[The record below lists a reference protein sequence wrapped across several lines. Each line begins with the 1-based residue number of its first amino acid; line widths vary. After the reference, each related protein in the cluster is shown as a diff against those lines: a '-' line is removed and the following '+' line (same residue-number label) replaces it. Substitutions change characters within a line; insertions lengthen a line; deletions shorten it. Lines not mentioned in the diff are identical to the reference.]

1 MLHVENLSVAYR
13 TSRGLVHA
21 VDDVSFRIRPGRTLA
36 LVGESGS
43 GKSTTAL
50 AILDLLPKRQSVIS
64 ADGIVFDGLD
74 LAGADAKRLDAIRG
88 PRIGMVFQDALTSLN
103 PSLTI
108 GSQITETLRRH
119 GIARGADARTRM
131 LELLAEVQLP
141 DPARVAG
148 SYAHQLSGGM
158 RQRALIALGL
168 CCDPQLLIADEPT
181 TALDVTIQAEIL
193 RLLKRLRDDREMS
206 MLLITHDLGVAS
218 EIADDVA
225 VMYAG
230 EIVELGPTA
239 RVLGEPAHPY
249 TRALLGALPSMD
261 AESPRRARLTT
272 IPGSP
277 PDLVAPPPGDRF
289 AARIDPDSAAPPGT
303 PSPDLVEVA
312 PHHFA
317 RVVRSSHHVPA
328 L

>member
-1 MLHVENLSVAYR
+1 MLHVEHLSVEYQ
-13 TSRGLVHA
+13 TSRGPVHA
-21 VDDVSFRIRPGRTLA
+21 VDDVSFRIGPARTLA

-50 AILDLLPKRQSVIS
+50 AILDLLPERQSRVS
-64 ADGIVFDGLD
+64 SGRIVFDGVD
-74 LAGADAKRLDAIRG
+74 LARASAKQLDAIRG

-108 GSQITETLRRH
+108 GSQIAETLRRH
-119 GIARGADARTRM
+119 GLARSDAARRRT

-141 DPARVAG
+141 DPQRVAR

-168 CCDPQLLIADEPT
+168 CCDPELLIADEPT

-193 RLLKRLRDDREMS
+193 GLLRRLRDDREMS

-230 EIVELGPTA
+230 EIVEIGPTA
-239 RVLGEPAHPY
+239 GVLGEPAHAY
-249 TRALLGALPSMD
+249 TRALLGALPSLD

-277 PDLVAPPPGDRF
+277 PDLISPPPGDRF
-289 AARIDPDSAAPPGT
+289 AARVSPELAAPPGT

-312 PHHFA
+312 PDHFA
-317 RVVRSSHHVPA
+317 RIVRSSHHVPA